1 MQNHKKEKNFFV
13 FFTKKTDRI
22 PVKGPACLIFWLFCN
37 DFFCFFVEEV
47 HIVAGNFEGH
57 LLSGEIFSAF
67 RLCQEFILTDTEAD
81 IRRIIDLLASDE
93 FPCDLTV
100 LSVLC
105 RATPPGRSRSA
116 KNGENGEVAGE
127 LIGGE
132 EIDDAPYIRFRVGEN
147 EFLAK
152 AEGGENLTGKK
163 MPFKISGDNV
173 YLFDKETEKI
183 IAE

>member
-1 MQNHKKEKNFFV
+1 MAIVAGMDIFTFILMQNHKKEKNFFV

-105 RATPPGRSRSA
+105 RSDFIRADTCKDLLA
-116 KNGENGEVAGE
+116 HIAE
-127 LIGGE
+127 LSE
-132 EIDDAPYIRFRVGEN
+132 EISF
-147 EFLAK
+147 FL
-152 AEGGENLTGKK
+152 
-163 MPFKISGDNV
+163 
-173 YLFDKETEKI
+173 
-183 IAE
+183 